1 MLRKCIPIIAILAL
15 CLASQADAKT
25 LTYGAGRTELFLFT
39 DFFCP
44 PCQIMEDLISAPLD
58 KIVRE
63 NAATVTFVSFPGSQK
78 ALVVTLHM
86 IGISAGKPYKAIAE
100 SRKQLYAMARSNQIT
115 GPMLDQWIREYK
127 ESRPKIEPYVNSFQ
141 RLIAE
146 HNIKATPSL
155 VVRQPDGRKKIYTG
169 YKEIQQA
176 IGEISGTILARSG
189 RPDR

>member
-1 MLRKCIPIIAILAL
+1 MLRKYMSIIAILVL
-15 CLASQADAKT
+15 CLAGQAEAKT

-39 DFFCP
+39 DFYCP
-44 PCQIMEDLISAPLD
+44 PCQILEELISAPLD

-86 IGISAGKPYKAIAE
+86 IGISAGKPYRAIAE
-100 SRKQLYAMARSNQIT
+100 SRKQLYSLARSNQIT
-115 GPMLDQWIREYK
+115 GPMLEQWIRDYK
-127 ESRPKIEPYVNSFQ
+127 GSRSEVEPYVKSFQ
-141 RLIAE
+141 QMIEE
-146 HNIKATPSL
+146 HKINSTPSL

-176 IGEISGTILARSG
+176 IGEISGKILARSASPA
-189 RPDR
+189 R